1 MNRRRYVRSAAAMAA
16 VAACTLGLSGPTAA
30 AEPSGHASCLGIEA
44 SAVSPPGSSE
54 EFPGGMPELVR
65 FVKDQAGK
73 LGPVASQV
81 AKIHAGSHEACDE
94 ATGG

>member
-1 MNRRRYVRSAAAMAA
+1 MNRRWCVRAAAAMAG
-16 VAACTLGLSGPTAA
+16 VAACTLVLSGPASA
-30 AEPSGHASCLGIEA
+30 DPSGNASCLGIEA
-44 SAVSPPGSSE
+44 AAISPPGSLE

-65 FVKDQAGK
+65 FVHDQLGK

-81 AKIHAGSHEACDE
+81 AQIHAGSHEACDA